1 MNPDLTPIATEHA
14 QLAAFKADAAARG
27 WTPAQAV
34 AVADTATVETLLD
47 ATFVAGYHRCACGA
61 MIVASETRCYPCWQG
76 NRARGPIYGASLAGA
91 SFRPGGPTPTADITV
106 GWQSSGDQAPVD
118 ALRAVEAVWLT
129 PVDACHACAAVAD
142 RSEALAARVD
152 DLLDQN
158 DALAAENSALAR
170 QVVALRNQGIL
181 APEGWEQ
188 RAADLLAQNDAL
200 CSQIVALK
208 AHEIEL
214 CAQVRQGKA
223 GT

>member
-76 NRARGPIYGASLAGA
+76 NRARGPIYGASLAGHTPV
-91 SFRPGGPTPTADITV
+91 PG
-106 GWQSSGDQAPVD
+106 D

-129 PVDACHACAAVAD
+129 PVDACRACAAAQERIDV
-142 RSEALAARVD
+142 
-152 DLLDQN
+152 LLDQN
-158 DALAAENSALAR
+158 DALSTESQALAA
-170 QVVALRNQGIL
+170 QVVT
-181 APEGWEQ
+181 
-188 RAADLLAQNDAL
+188 
-200 CSQIVALK
+200 LK
-208 AHEIEL
+208 GHLGKMA
-214 CAQVRQGKA
+214 AQVRAGKA